1 MNTPMT
7 DQEIKDF
14 PTNPSMAITTTAT
27 ISPATI
33 RVLVPSWCK
42 RILFLRLFR
51 IAGLDEDFLLCPDFF
66 FRLIMGFHF
75 SAVANG
81 THNFAKIHI

>member
-1 MNTPMT
+1 MT
-7 DQEIKDF
+7 YKFQLPELMSGSGDF
-14 PTNPSMAITTTAT
+14 GTK
-27 ISPATI
+27 
-33 RVLVPSWCK
+33 VD
-42 RILFLRLFR
+42 R

-75 SAVANG
+75 FAVANG